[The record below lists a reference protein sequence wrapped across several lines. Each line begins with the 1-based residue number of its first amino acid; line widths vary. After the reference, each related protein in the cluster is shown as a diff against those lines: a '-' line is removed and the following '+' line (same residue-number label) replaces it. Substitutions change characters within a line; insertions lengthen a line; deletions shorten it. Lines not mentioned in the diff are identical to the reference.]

1 MNQILIN
8 KNLKRY
14 KEMKYIKIK
23 FSIALLAIFTIVS
36 CNDILDTESS
46 DSFTEDAIYGDVNQ
60 AALVVVT
67 AYNTTDSWSV
77 NRTQWWT
84 QRIGIEGASWE
95 AKFNFKD
102 LDNVYKMRGGWSPSN
117 AGLAFKNRWETS
129 WDYVKL
135 INEFLEKIE
144 GSEAMEENP
153 DEANQLVAEMKFLR
167 AFTYFNLIK
176 YYGGVPI
183 IKNSFGLDDDFSLSR
198 DSFED
203 CVDFIVNDLDEAAAV
218 LPIDATEFGRAT
230 KLSALAVKSR
240 ALLYAASKLHDPNTV
255 PNGPLYDY
263 TKATKW
269 QDAADAAKVVID
281 LVGSRDL
288 ISVSNATEYQNLFLS
303 SNQDILFARSYGSLY
318 AEMANDINT
327 LPDQAQSP
335 SGYGGWGLS
344 SPTLNFTLEFN
355 MADGTSTSEGAYD
368 AALPN
373 ENREMRYYADL
384 NYQGAMFR
392 GREVDYALADSPSD
406 ETPDGLDSPNGLGNQ
421 LHSSKTGYN
430 IRKFQDENL
439 ASLTEFSADRPY
451 IMYRLAEI
459 YLNYAE
465 ALYEVGGE
473 ESLATLYLNK
483 VSSRALQPDITA
495 TGDDLYAAIQR
506 ERRIELCFE
515 GHNFFD
521 ERRWMVQDHIGGYD
535 IKGLKWTKDSD
546 GNLNNEEY
554 TVVTRPWFEYRYY
567 LPIPSTEIEKDPALV
582 QNWGY

>member
-1 MNQILIN
+1 
-8 KNLKRY
+8 
-14 KEMKYIKIK
+14 MKYIKIK
-23 FSIALLAIFTIVS
+23 FAIALLTIFTIVS
-36 CNDILDTESS
+36 CNDDILDTESS

-67 AYNTTDSWSV
+67 AYNTTDSWSI
-77 NRTQWWT
+77 NRNQWWT

-102 LDNVYKMRGGWSPSN
+102 LDNIYKMRGGWSPSN
-117 AGLAFKNRWETS
+117 PGLAFTNRWATS

-153 DEANQLVAEMKFLR
+153 DEAEQLVAEMKFLR

-183 IKNSFGLDDDFSLSR
+183 IKNSFGLDDDFSVSR

-218 LPIDATEFGRAT
+218 LPLEASEFGRAT

-240 ALLYAASKLHDPNTV
+240 ALLYAASKLHDPSTV
-255 PNGPLYDY
+255 PNGLLYDY
-263 TKATKW
+263 TKTTKW

-303 SNQDILFARSYGSLY
+303 SNIDILFARSYGSLY

-335 SGYGGWGLS
+335 SGYGGWALS
-344 SPTLNFTLEFN
+344 SPTLNFALEFN
-355 MADGTSTSEGAYD
+355 MADGTSTTEGTYNS
-368 AALPN
+368 ALPN
-373 ENREMRYYADL
+373 DNREMRYYADL

-392 GREVDYALADSPSD
+392 DREVDYALADTPSD
-406 ETPDGLDSPNGLGNQ
+406 ETPDGLDSSNGLGNV

-430 IRKFQDENL
+430 IRKFQDESL
-439 ASLTEFSADRPY
+439 ESLTDFSADRPY
-451 IMYRLAEI
+451 IMYRLAEV

-465 ALYEVGGE
+465 ALYQVGGQ
-473 ESLATLYLNK
+473 ESLAKVYLNK

-495 TGDDLYAAIQR
+495 SGEDLYAAIQR

-521 ERRWMVQDHIGGYD
+521 ERRWMEQDHIGGYD
-535 IKGLKWTKDSD
+535 IKGLKWTKDID
-546 GNLNNEEY
+546 GNLNNTEY

-567 LPIPSTEIEKDPALV
+567 LPIPQTEIDKDSSLE
-582 QNWGY
+582 QNYGY